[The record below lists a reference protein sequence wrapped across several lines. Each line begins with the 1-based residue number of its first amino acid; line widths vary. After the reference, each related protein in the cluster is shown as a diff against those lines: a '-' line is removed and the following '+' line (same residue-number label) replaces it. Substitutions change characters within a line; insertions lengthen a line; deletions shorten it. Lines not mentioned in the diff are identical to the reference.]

1 MPTTKACLLAF
12 YHLKKEGVTVIAH
25 AADQDTGIARITY
38 DHICDVAGLSRA
50 KLSNGLDVLKK
61 VKVIDNGP
69 EQSRSTYRL
78 SNFGTGHRWAKIPA
92 KSMYSVG
99 RITAFADFQ
108 LRRAA
113 ELDALKLFLLFA
125 ARRGSDTNR
134 ANIGYEKIED
144 YTGIKKGR
152 IKTGISFLAS
162 LSLVYVEQVPSKT
175 NEFGVSSAYRLV
187 GLDSYNH
194 LGTKG
199 RGSLEETDAPLDY
212 SSHL

>member
-1 MPTTKACLLAF
+1 
-12 YHLKKEGVTVIAH
+12 V
-25 AADQDTGIARITY
+25 
-38 DHICDVAGLSRA
+38 
-50 KLSNGLDVLKK
+50 
-61 VKVIDNGP
+61 
-69 EQSRSTYRL
+69 QSRSTYRL
-78 SNFGTGHRWAKIPA
+78 SNFDTGHRWAKIPG

-99 RITAFADFQ
+99 RIAAFADFQ
-108 LRRAA
+108 LRRPA

-187 GLDSYNH
+187 GLDTYNH
-194 LGTKG
+194 LGTQG
-199 RGSLEETDAPLDY
+199 RRNVEETDRPVDY
-212 SSHL
+212 SSNL